1 MASETKPFMLK
12 VGLTGGI
19 ASGKSYVVSV
29 LRELGCEVVD
39 ADLVAHQVM
48 EPGRPAYDDV
58 VAHFGREILGPD
70 GGIDR
75 TRLGAIVFADP
86 KEREKLNSIVHPRVY
101 EAQMN
106 WMIEVYQR
114 NPRAIAVIDAALMI
128 ETGSYRRF
136 DKIVVVHCAPEIQLE
151 RLMHRNQMTRE
162 EALARISA
170 QMPAAEKL
178 KYADFNIDTSGS
190 FEDTRR
196 QVEAL
201 YQALSQLP
209 QEDD

>member
-1 MASETKPFMLK
+1 MLK

-178 KYADFNIDTSGS
+178 KYADFHIDTSGS